1 MPPDLHEPR
10 RTSPLAAAFW
20 MLRAE
25 PMRALVP
32 VVVIAASS
40 GRVALVLAVAAVGG
54 TAYGVLS
61 WWRRTWRFADGVLH
75 LDEGVVVRNERRIPV
90 ERIQHV
96 ELERRL
102 RHQIFGL
109 AAVRVETAGGSGAEL
124 TLDSIALGEAELLR
138 STVLERLRV
147 DQPPPRT
154 DGSDLVPVPPAPTPP
169 AETLVRL
176 PPGRLLLAGITG
188 PEVLAVLAAIGFA
201 VDLLAD
207 LGVDADEL
215 EGTRLSGAAVAALVI
230 VVVPLWFA
238 IAALIGLVRR
248 WDLTAVIARDELR
261 VTYGLLRRNEFVVKT
276 NRVQDVR
283 ISHRML
289 LRPFGR
295 SDVRVRT
302 AASGSTERSRVD
314 VPLLSPAEIDVV
326 LARVLPA
333 AVPLPPLRPAPP
345 AARRRA
351 IFRSTAVGAVA
362 AAVLVAVGLAE
373 DVPALLGIAALVL
386 PLSAVR
392 GEAYH
397 RGLGMATAAGLVHSQ
412 SGALTRNR
420 SIVPAERVQSASV
433 VASWFQRR
441 RALAHLRLDLAGDA
455 VGVLDRE
462 EGEARALLD
471 STLTV
476 APPGRATAP
485 A

>member
-1 MPPDLHEPR
+1 
-10 RTSPLAAAFW
+10 

-32 VVVIAASS
+32 VVVVAASS
-40 GRVALVLAVAAVGG
+40 GRVAFVLLVAAVGG
-54 TAYGVLS
+54 TGYGVLS

-75 LDEGVVVRNERRIPV
+75 LDEGVVVRSERRIPV

-102 RHQIFGL
+102 RHQVFGL
-109 AAVRVETAGGSGAEL
+109 AAVRVETAGGTGAEL
-124 TLDSIALGEAELLR
+124 TLDSIALDEAELLR
-138 STVLERLRV
+138 STVLDRLRV
-147 DQPPPRT
+147 EPPRART
-154 DGSDLVPVPPAPTPP
+154 GGPEVVQAPPAPPP
-169 AETLVRL
+169 APETLVRL
-176 PPGRLLLAGITG
+176 PPSRLLLAGITG

-215 EGTRLSGAAVAALVI
+215 EGARFSGAAVAALVL
-230 VVVPLWFA
+230 VVVPLWFV

-295 SDVRVRT
+295 ADVRVRT

-314 VPLLSPAEIDVV
+314 VPLLSPAEIDIV

-333 AVPLPPLRPAPP
+333 ALPLPTLRAAPP
-345 AARRRA
+345 AARWRA
-351 IFRSTAVGAVA
+351 VVRSTTVGAVGATI
-362 AAVLVAVGLAE
+362 LVAVGLAE
-373 DVPALLGIAALVL
+373 DRPVLLASAALVL
-386 PLSAVR
+386 ALSVAR

-397 RGLGMATAAGLVHSQ
+397 RGLGMATANGLVHSQ
-412 SGALTRNR
+412 AGTLTRNR
-420 SIVPAERVQSASV
+420 SIVPAERVQSASL

-441 RALAHLRLDLAGDA
+441 RRLAHLRLDLAGDA

-462 EGEARALLD
+462 AGEARALLR
-471 STLTV
+471 STLAETN
-476 APPGRATAP
+476 PGRATAP
-485 A
+485 V

>member
-10 RTSPLAAAFW
+10 RTSPVAAAFW

-25 PMRALVP
+25 PMRALV
-32 VVVIAASS
+32 
-40 GRVALVLAVAAVGG
+40 LAVAAVGG
-54 TAYGVLS
+54 TAYGALS
-61 WWRRTWRFADGVLH
+61 WWRRTWCFADGVLH
-75 LDEGVVVRNERRIPV
+75 LDEGIVVRNERRIPV

-124 TLDSIALGEAELLR
+124 TLDSIALAEAELLR
-138 STVLERLRV
+138 STVLERLR
-147 DQPPPRT
+147 DEQPPPEV
-154 DGSDLVPVPPAPTPP
+154 DGPGGPLPAPAPP
-169 AETLVRL
+169 PPPETLVRL
-176 PPGRLLLAGITG
+176 PPSRLLLAGVTG
-188 PEVLAVLAAIGFA
+188 PEVVAVLAAIGFA

-207 LGVDADEL
+207 LGVDPDEL
-215 EGTRLSGAAVAALVI
+215 EGTRLSSVAVAALVI

-238 IAALIGLVRR
+238 VAALIGLVRR
-248 WDLTAVIARDELR
+248 WDLTAVIVRDELR

-295 SDVRVRT
+295 ADVRVRT

-326 LARVLPA
+326 LARVMPA
-333 AVPLPPLRPAPP
+333 ALPLPPLQAAPP

-351 IFRSTAVGAVA
+351 IGRSTAVGAVGAAILVLVALAAGAPVLVA
-362 AAVLVAVGLAE
+362 AAVLLLLLSVA
-373 DVPALLGIAALVL
+373 
-386 PLSAVR
+386 R

-412 SGALTRNR
+412 AGTLTRNR

-462 EGEARALLD
+462 AGEARALLE
-471 STLTV
+471 STLAV
-476 APPGRATAP
+476 GPPGRATAP